1 MRLIISVLLV
11 FVFTYSSY
19 SQDSDPILFSVE
31 DNHVK
36 VSEFDYIYNKNNGD
50 GADYKKSSL
59 QEYLDLYLKFKLKVQ
74 RAKELKLD
82 TIVSLQKEL
91 AGYRRQLADTYLVDK
106 EVQNKMIE
114 EVFERMQTDRRIAH
128 IHVALPEKA
137 SEEATNKASAK
148 IRMIKDLL
156 DSGADWDKTALENS
170 EDKLTRLEG
179 GEMGYFTSML
189 PSGFYAFENAMY
201 NTAIGSYSDIVR
213 TRIGYH
219 IIKVLDER
227 PSRGEVEVAHIFLKK
242 KKDPKQVDIS
252 KLKID
257 SVYQMLKEG
266 ADFEELAK
274 KYSDDKKTI
283 SKGGYIGWFG
293 IKRYDINFED
303 QAFGIENPGDFSE
316 VFETGAGYHIVKQL
330 NKRNF
335 ESFKR
340 VKGRIENKLAKDD
353 RISIAKKALVEE
365 IKLEANF
372 EPNDIALSA
381 IIDSVDETF
390 FSFKWEKPA
399 VDETTLFQFGNK
411 AISNHSFLDY
421 CKKNTRKRLAFKKT
435 KPIQEA
441 VEELYDSFVGEKA
454 LEFEESNLENKY
466 PEFKSLMREYEEG
479 ILLFE
484 ITKREVWDKASKDT
498 IGLKNFHAAHKE
510 DYQWEKRMTV
520 WEVEVKSRDSK
531 LLKDIRKSMK
541 DDSREE
547 LLANYNSKENQ
558 LINVKEKTYEKSDEN
573 KPKLKWKE
581 NHIEKKENGDG
592 TTMIYMVKE
601 IMEARQ
607 KELNEARGYII
618 ADYQDQLEKDWIAM
632 LMKKY
637 TVDINDEV
645 FKSLIK

>member
-1 MRLIISVLLV
+1 MRLFLSVLVIVCFSNL
-11 FVFTYSSY
+11 SY
-19 SQDSDPILFSVE
+19 SQNSDPILFSVE
-31 DNHVK
+31 DNQVR

-106 EVQNKMIE
+106 EVQSKMID
-114 EVFERMQTDRRIAH
+114 EVFERMQSDRRIAH
-128 IHVALPEKA
+128 IHVALPDKA
-137 SEEATNKASAK
+137 SEEATNRASTK

-156 DSGADWDKTALENS
+156 DSGEEWDKTALENS

-179 GEMGYFTSML
+179 GDMGYFTSML

-201 NTAIGSYSDIVR
+201 NTSIGSYSDIVR

-227 PSRGEVEVAHIFLKK
+227 PARGEVEVAHIFLKK
-242 KKDPKQVDIS
+242 RKDAKQVDLS
-252 KLKID
+252 KMKID
-257 SVYQMLKEG
+257 SVYQMLTDG
-266 ADFEELAK
+266 GDFDELAK
-274 KYSDDKKTI
+274 KYSDDKKTV

-293 IKRYDINFED
+293 IKRYDISFED
-303 QAFGIENPGDFSE
+303 QAFGLTNPGDFSK
-316 VFETGAGYHIVKQL
+316 VFETGAGYHIVKLL

-365 IKLEANF
+365 IKQEANF
-372 EPNDIALSA
+372 KPNTEALA
-381 IIDSVDETF
+381 EIVDSIDETF
-390 FSFKWEKPA
+390 FSFKWKVPA
-399 VDETTLFQFGNK
+399 IMESTLFQFGNK
-411 AISNHSFLDY
+411 DIMNRSFLDY

-435 KPIQEA
+435 KPIKEA
-441 VEELYDSFVGEKA
+441 VDELYESFVGQKA

-466 PEFKSLMREYEEG
+466 PEFKALMREYEEG

-498 IGLKNFHAAHKE
+498 IGLQNFYAANK
-510 DYQWEKRMTV
+510 DKYQWEKRMKV
-520 WEVEVKSRDSK
+520 WEVDVKSRDSK

-541 DDSREE
+541 SNTREE
-547 LLANYNSKENQ
+547 LLAEYNTKDNQ

-581 NHIEKKENGDG
+581 NHAEKIENGDG
-592 TTMIYMVKE
+592 TTVIYMVKE
-601 IMEARQ
+601 IMEARH

-618 ADYQDQLEKDWIAM
+618 ADYQDQLESDWIAM
-632 LMKKY
+632 LNEKY
-637 TVDINDEV
+637 TVNIDDQV